1 MKPANSRVAV
11 MPYFPY
17 SRQSKKKSHRGA
29 ITARMVAN
37 LLDVAGVNHV
47 ITLDLH
53 GSQMQGFFKCP
64 VDNLIAEPFIARW
77 IRHNVPEWKEAVV
90 VSKNPGGTKR
100 VTSLADALKLSFGLV
115 TTDSRR
121 NPLHGLHDLSM
132 NGSTI
137 FERFGSEGAE
147 DDEDRPDENFR
158 QPEQQ
163 MNGLHR
169 LQLDTK
175 CEKKE
180 AQPKRS
186 HRKTTSNPHSRRTQ
200 NASIETPSPPL
211 AKSSVPNQSSSE
223 TCLDRP
229 AHTNSAPEAPSQQL
243 EAGAE
248 EFTDERARD
257 VIYGR
262 LIQGHIVD
270 DDVPSPAFSAISTRD
285 FYRNSHQRNSSDGGD
300 TPPNMTASLLS
311 TASSLRHGERTAGGS
326 VDATIAS
333 DEEEEELK
341 NPELETTITLVGN
354 VRDRPVFIVDDSF
367 DKSGSWI
374 AAAECCVKRGGATK
388 VYCIATHGLFG
399 DECLEEM
406 EECDCIDRIV
416 VTNSFP
422 TPEMKTREGG
432 KLTVLDVSPL
442 LAEAIRRNH
451 YGENITQLFMHDPW
465 N

>member
-1 MKPANSRVAV
+1 

-17 SRQSKKKSHRGA
+17 SRQSKKKSHRTA

-37 LLDVAGVNHV
+37 LLNVAGVNHV

-53 GSQMQGFFKCP
+53 GSQMQGFFQCP
-64 VDNLIAEPFIARW
+64 VDNLIAEPIIARW
-77 IRHNVPEWKEAVV
+77 IRHNVPEWQEAVV

-100 VTSLADALKLSFGLV
+100 VTSLADALKLSFGIV

-121 NPLHGLHDLSM
+121 NPLHRLQDLSM

-137 FERFGSEGAE
+137 FERFGLEGGG
-147 DDEDRPDENFR
+147 DDDDRPREITR
-158 QPEQQ
+158 LPEQQ
-163 MNGLHR
+163 INGFHKP
-169 LQLDTK
+169 QIDTK

-180 AQPKRS
+180 PQPKRS
-186 HRKTTSNPHSRRTQ
+186 HRRTTSNPHAHQTQ
-200 NASIETPSPPL
+200 NASIETPSSL
-211 AKSSVPNQSSSE
+211 PNQSPSE
-223 TCLDRP
+223 TCPNRP
-229 AHTNSAPEAPSQQL
+229 SHTNSVPEASAQKHFEP
-243 EAGAE
+243 GAE
-248 EFTDERARD
+248 EFIDERARD
-257 VIYGR
+257 VIHGR

-270 DDVPSPAFSAISTRD
+270 DDAPSPAFSAVSTRD
-285 FYRNSHQRNSSDGGD
+285 FYRNSQQRNSSDGGE
-300 TPPNMTASLLS
+300 TPPNMTASLFS
-311 TASSLRHGERTAGGS
+311 TASSVRRGEGALGGS

-354 VRDRPVFIVDDSF
+354 VKDRPVFILDDSF

-374 AAAECCVKRGGATK
+374 AAAECCVKRGGATR

-406 EECDCIDRIV
+406 EACDCIDRIV

-422 TPEMKTREGG
+422 TPETKTREGG

-451 YGENITQLFMHDPW
+451 YGENLSQLFMHDPW

>member
-1 MKPANSRVAV
+1 

-17 SRQSKKKSHRGA
+17 SRQSKKRSHRGA

-37 LLDVAGVNHV
+37 LLGVAGVNHV

-64 VDNLIAEPFIARW
+64 VDNLVAEPFIARW
-77 IRHNVPEWKEAVV
+77 IRHNVPEWREAVV

-100 VTSLADALKLSFGLV
+100 VTSLADALKLSFGIV

-121 NPLHGLHDLSM
+121 NPLHGFQDLSM
-132 NGSTI
+132 NGSAI
-137 FERFGSEGAE
+137 FERFGSEGTE
-147 DDEDRPDENFR
+147 DDDDRPDETNHS
-158 QPEQQ
+158 EI
-163 MNGLHR
+163 NGFHR
-169 LQLDTK
+169 LQIDTK

-186 HRKTTSNPHSRRTQ
+186 PRRTTSNPHTRRTQ
-200 NASIETPSPPL
+200 NASIEAPSPPL
-211 AKSSVPNQSSSE
+211 AKSSFPNQLPSE
-223 TCLDRP
+223 TCPDRP
-229 AHTNSAPEAPSQQL
+229 THTDSAPEASAQQV
-243 EAGAE
+243 EVGAE
-248 EFTDERARD
+248 EFIDERARY
-257 VIYGR
+257 VIHGR

-270 DDVPSPAFSAISTRD
+270 DDAPSPAFSAVSTRD
-285 FYRNSHQRNSSDGGD
+285 FYRDSRQRHSSDEGD
-300 TPPNMTASLLS
+300 TPANMTASLLS
-311 TASSLRHGERTAGGS
+311 TASSSLRPGEHALGDS
-326 VDATIAS
+326 VDAAISS

-354 VRDRPVFIVDDSF
+354 VKDRPVFIVDDSF

-374 AAAECCVKRGGATK
+374 AAAECCVKRGGATR

-451 YGENITQLFMHDPW
+451 YGENFSQLFMHDPW
-465 N
+465 D

>member
-1 MKPANSRVAV
+1 

-37 LLDVAGVNHV
+37 LLNVAGVSHV

-53 GSQMQGFFKCP
+53 ASQMQGYFKCP

-77 IRHNVPEWKEAVV
+77 IRQNVPKWQEAVV

-100 VTSLADALKLSFGLV
+100 VTSLADALKLSFGIV

-121 NPLHGLHDLSM
+121 KPLHRLQDLSM
-132 NGSTI
+132 NGSVI
-137 FERFGSEGAE
+137 FENYGSEDAE
-147 DDEDRPDENFR
+147 DDDER
-158 QPEQQ
+158 HGKIIQHPEQQ
-163 MNGLHR
+163 INGFHR
-169 LQLDTK
+169 LQIDTK
-175 CEKKE
+175 YENKE
-180 AQPKRS
+180 PQPKRE
-186 HRKTTSNPHSRRTQ
+186 HRRTISNSQSYQTQ
-200 NASIETPSPPL
+200 NASIETPSSPV
-211 AKSSVPNQSSSE
+211 AKSTLPNQSPSE
-223 TCLDRP
+223 TCPNRST
-229 AHTNSAPEAPSQQL
+229 HTNSAPQTSAQNF
-243 EAGAE
+243 EAGTE
-248 EFTDERARD
+248 EFIDERARD
-257 VIYGR
+257 VIHGR

-270 DDVPSPAFSAISTRD
+270 DDAPSPAFSSVSTRD
-285 FYRNSHQRNSSDGGD
+285 IYRNSHQHHGSDEGD
-300 TPPNMTASLLS
+300 TPPNMAASLLS
-311 TASSLRHGERTAGGS
+311 TTSSLRRGEGSLGGS
-326 VDATIAS
+326 VGAASTS

-341 NPELETTITLVGN
+341 NPELETTITLVGD
-354 VRDRPVFIVDDSF
+354 VRDRLVFIVDDSF

-374 AAAECCVKRGGATK
+374 AAAECCVKRGGATR

-422 TPEMKTREGG
+422 IPEMKTREGG
-432 KLTVLDVSPL
+432 KLTVLDMAPL

-451 YGENITQLFMHDPW
+451 YGENLSPLYMHDSW